1 MAEKITE
8 NLIEA
13 QYDVTKKSKLKRF
26 YEKNKILIFSFIFS
40 LIFAFV
46 SFSFYIEN
54 KEKKK
59 VLLSEN
65 YLQAKIY
72 LEAGNKNKAIGILK
86 EVIFA
91 NDATYSTLS
100 LFLIINQNLITDY
113 KELSALF
120 DHLLVKNKFSEE
132 EKNLLIYKK
141 ALLNSNFVN
150 ESELL
155 ESIRPLLSTETLWKA
170 HGLLLLGDYF
180 ASKGE
185 HIKATEFYQKIFTIK
200 NLQKD
205 FYYHASSQLALISNE

>member
-13 QYDVTKKSKLKRF
+13 QYDVTKKSRLKKF

-59 VLLSEN
+59 ILLSEN
-65 YLQAKIY
+65 YLKAKIY
-72 LEAGNKNKAIGILK
+72 LEAGNKNKAIDILK

-91 NDATYSTLS
+91 NDPTYSTLC
-100 LFLIINQNLITDY
+100 LFLIMNQNLITDY

-120 DHLLVKNKFSEE
+120 DHLLAKNKFSKE

-141 ALLNSNFVN
+141 ALLNSNFVE
-150 ESELL
+150 ESEMLKF
-155 ESIRPLLSTETLWKA
+155 IKPLLSTETFWKP
-170 HGLLLLGDYF
+170 HGLLLLGDYYV
-180 ASKGE
+180 SKGE
-185 HIKATEFYQKIFTIK
+185 YIKAIEFYQKIFTIN
-200 NLQKD
+200 NLHND
-205 FYYHASSQLALISNE
+205 LYNHARYQLSIISNE

>member
-1 MAEKITE
+1 MAE
-8 NLIEA
+8 NLFEA

-26 YEKNKILIFSFIFS
+26 YESNKIFIFSFIFI
-40 LIFAFV
+40 LIIFFG
-46 SFSFYIEN
+46 SFSFYLEN

-65 YLQAKIY
+65 YLQAKIF
-72 LEAGNKNKAIGILK
+72 LEKGDKNKAINLLK

-91 NDATYSTLS
+91 NDPTYSSLC
-100 LFLIINQNLITDY
+100 LFLIMNQNLITDY
-113 KELSALF
+113 KELSDLF
-120 DHLLVKNKFSEE
+120 DHLLENNKFSREVR
-132 EKNLLIYKK
+132 NLLIYKK

-155 ESIRPLLSTETLWKA
+155 ESIRPLLNTESLWKP

-180 ASKGE
+180 ISKGE
-185 HIKATEFYQKIFTIK
+185 HIKAMEFYQKIFTIK

-205 FYYHASSQLALISNE
+205 FYYHARSQLAIIANE